1 MNTGIFVHATPGS
14 DPGALISA
22 KGVPDPGH
30 KGSSNLYSLGKSPID
45 VKRLS
50 TYLVSYPNRKIAD
63 ELANGFK
70 FGFKIPYTGPRSYIF
85 CKNLKSADENKDQ
98 VYKKLI
104 QEAELGRMAGPFQSL
119 PIPNLR
125 ISPIGTVPKKDG
137 GLRIITH
144 LSYPQGNSVNSF
156 IDPELASVQYSS
168 FDQVVEIVSNLGKG
182 ALMGKMDI
190 KSAFRLIPVSP
201 SDFDLLGIQFNDQY
215 FIDKCLPFGCSI
227 SCSVFEKFS
236 TFLHWLTVQKCDLN
250 TMEHYLDD
258 FFFAGPPNTTQ
269 CHRLMSCFEAVCA
282 DLQVPLADD
291 KKFGPVTSL
300 TFLGLQI
307 DTINMQVCVPQTKRE
322 ELKQVLMTLSEKKK
336 VTLREL
342 QH

>member
-1 MNTGIFVHATPGS
+1 
-14 DPGALISA
+14 
-22 KGVPDPGH
+22 
-30 KGSSNLYSLGKSPID
+30 
-45 VKRLS
+45 
-50 TYLVSYPNRKIAD
+50 
-63 ELANGFK
+63 
-70 FGFKIPYTGPRSYIF
+70 
-85 CKNLKSADENKDQ
+85 
-98 VYKKLI
+98 
-104 QEAELGRMAGPFQSL
+104 MAGPFQSL

-236 TFLHWLTVQKCDLN
+236 TFLHWLTVQKVRFKHN
-250 TMEHYLDD
+250 
-258 FFFAGPPNTTQ
+258 
-269 CHRLMSCFEAVCA
+269 R
-282 DLQVPLADD
+282 
-291 KKFGPVTSL
+291 
-300 TFLGLQI
+300 
-307 DTINMQVCVPQTKRE
+307 
-322 ELKQVLMTLSEKKK
+322 TLSRRFLFRRPTQYYA
-336 VTLREL
+336 VSPSNVLFRSGFAQTCRCPSLMIRNSAL
-342 QH
+342 